1 MFTSETLKRLNRSGL
16 GIMTNIVW
24 RESRFM
30 CGVNFFLKEEKWLQT
45 WYKYYNYSISSR
57 TWHPFINWMIF
68 IDYYKIAYIYE
79 FSNTQFYINF
89 LETGTSYRC
98 FICIVWR
105 LRFSGFILYPAFMFF
120 TVSLKRESL
129 NLTMKVPFI
138 YRDSMMINIDERC
151 FTSYKYVY
159 SLS

>member
-1 MFTSETLKRLNRSGL
+1 MYRLTPE
-16 GIMTNIVW
+16 I
-24 RESRFM
+24 
-30 CGVNFFLKEEKWLQT
+30 
-45 WYKYYNYSISSR
+45 
-57 TWHPFINWMIF
+57 
-68 IDYYKIAYIYE
+68 
-79 FSNTQFYINF
+79 
-89 LETGTSYRC
+89 
-98 FICIVWR
+98 
-105 LRFSGFILYPAFMFF
+105 LRFHPIPAFMFF